1 MEKKKSS
8 WHILGEYAINAIISL
23 MRRVSLTHTGHWFD
37 AQHRYGEKFALEY
50 DDSGRMRKGILIKM
64 IWNNV
69 ERLKV

>member
-23 MRRVSLTHTGHWFD
+23 MRRVVLLGHWFD

>member
-1 MEKKKSS
+1 MAYFGGICYECYHKFNEA
-8 WHILGEYAINAIISL
+8 GN
-23 MRRVSLTHTGHWFD
+23 LTYTGHWFD